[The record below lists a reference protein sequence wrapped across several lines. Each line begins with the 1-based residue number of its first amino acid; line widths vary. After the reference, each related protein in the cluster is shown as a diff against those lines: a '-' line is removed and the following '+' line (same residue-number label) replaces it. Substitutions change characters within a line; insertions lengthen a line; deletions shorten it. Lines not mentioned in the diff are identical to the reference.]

1 MLDSSGSLLA
11 TDGLSSRQYGLGGEL
26 GLIVMKNLRIAGG
39 YNLFGFTDKD
49 LNTFGTTRKGAY
61 LELGFKF
68 DESLFG
74 LGATPAPCENAC
86 RTGGKDE

>member
-1 MLDSSGSLLA
+1 VIGSLLA

-26 GLIVMKNLRIAGG
+26 GLLVMKNLRVAAG

-74 LGATPAPCENAC
+74 VGGSPAAPCDNAC
-86 RTGGKDE
+86 RSGKED